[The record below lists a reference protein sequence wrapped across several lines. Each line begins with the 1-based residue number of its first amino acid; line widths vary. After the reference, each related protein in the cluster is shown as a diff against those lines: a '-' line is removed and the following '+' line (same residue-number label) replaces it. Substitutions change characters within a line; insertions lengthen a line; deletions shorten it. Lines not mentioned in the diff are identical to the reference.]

1 MADQQEGSQLDVY
14 DEHTHEM
21 GGAVC
26 MQANIRVVGRNGS
39 TQMLKMW
46 LPGLLQL
53 VGDHAKVAIADVD
66 INTLLDAETGLRI
79 QSDA

>member
-1 MADQQEGSQLDVY
+1 
-14 DEHTHEM
+14 
-21 GGAVC
+21 

>member
-1 MADQQEGSQLDVY
+1 
-14 DEHTHEM
+14 
-21 GGAVC
+21 

-53 VGDHAKVAIADVD
+53 VGDHAKVPIADVD
-66 INTLLDAETGLRI
+66 INTLLDTETGLRI
-79 QSDA
+79 LSDM